1 VLFLFEIGCKPNNYG
16 WILYSMTWHVMVLML
31 ACSPDLNTKK
41 DSGNFPHQH
50 TILAL
55 KKDTLNSWTN
65 NQLNNLIA
73 TNVMEIVK
81 PDEIA
86 KHIADGLLSCPED
99 IHDIV

>member
-1 VLFLFEIGCKPNNYG
+1 
-16 WILYSMTWHVMVLML
+16 MTWHVMVLML

-73 TNVMEIVK
+73 TNVMEMLNLMR
-81 PDEIA
+81 
-86 KHIADGLLSCPED
+86 LLSILLTVYCHVPR
-99 IHDIV
+99 ILMILFKMVGGS